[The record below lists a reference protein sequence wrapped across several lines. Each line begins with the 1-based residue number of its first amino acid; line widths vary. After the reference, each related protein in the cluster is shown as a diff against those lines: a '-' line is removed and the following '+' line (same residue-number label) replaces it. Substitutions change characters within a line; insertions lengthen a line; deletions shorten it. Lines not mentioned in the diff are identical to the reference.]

1 MPRILTGSVGLSS
14 VCNAMVTN
22 VGKAEEE
29 ICERVL
35 VVSCVCLCVINGNA
49 TRTRRMI
56 APSTVLPLVS
66 KLSFQLLL
74 LMGCDPI
81 TALLL
86 LREWI
91 TFSH

>member
-35 VVSCVCLCVINGNA
+35 VVSCVCLCVINDNA

-66 KLSFQLLL
+66 KLSFQLLRL
-74 LMGCDPI
+74 TMRCDPI

-86 LREWI
+86 GLHFPIE
-91 TFSH
+91 